1 MVVKIGFI
9 GAGFIANRHLPGLLK
24 IKNAKVVAVSD
35 LIPERAKNTAKKANA
50 TAYSNFEDMLN
61 KEDLDAVYVFTPPF
75 VREILVKIAELGLP
89 FLVEKPVALTVDQAK
104 KIEHAII
111 KSGVLS
117 SVGYMFRY
125 FHTTDYA
132 KKLLE
137 ENGPIGLVEGWD
149 HFPMRVQDNAKEK
162 DVFTVS
168 SDHWLLKKKGGA
180 QIVESTTHLFD
191 LARYLI
197 GEVSE
202 VYATFGRQLLTD
214 IKALDKADVTAVT
227 LKFKNGAV
235 GSITSTLGTRK
246 TDLSTR
252 LKVTAKNAVV
262 EHQGHSGTVR
272 IYEDTHV
279 KEVRATV
286 DPFFEE
292 DMTFIQAVATG
303 DGSKIKS
310 SYSDGIETLRVTTA
324 AVEAFKEKKVIRL

>member
-1 MVVKIGFI
+1 LVVKIGFI
-9 GAGFIANRHLPGLLK
+9 GAGFIANKHLPGLLK
-24 IKNAKVVAVSD
+24 IENAKVVAVSD
-35 LIPERAKNTAKKANA
+35 IIPERAKNTAKKVNA

-111 KSGVLS
+111 KSGVLT

-125 FHTTDYA
+125 FKTTNYA

-149 HFPMRVQDNAKEK
+149 HFPMRVQDNAKIN
-162 DVFTVS
+162 DVFTVP

-202 VYATFGRQLLTD
+202 VYASFGRQLLAD
-214 IKALDKADVTAVT
+214 VQALDKADVSAVS
-227 LKFKNGAV
+227 LKFKNGAI

-246 TDLSTR
+246 TDLSTS

-262 EHQGHSGTVR
+262 EHLGHSGTIK

-279 KEVRATV
+279 NEIRATV

-303 DGSKIKS
+303 DDSKIKS

-324 AVEAFKEKKVIRL
+324 AVEAAREKKVIYL

>member
-1 MVVKIGFI
+1 M
-9 GAGFIANRHLPGLLK
+9 LK
-24 IKNAKVVAVSD
+24 
-35 LIPERAKNTAKKANA
+35 
-50 TAYSNFEDMLN
+50 
-61 KEDLDAVYVFTPPF
+61 KEDLDAVFVFTPPF
-75 VREILVKIAELGLP
+75 VREILIKIAELGLP
-89 FLVEKPVALTVDQAK
+89 FLVEKPVALTLDQARR
-104 KIEHAII
+104 IEHAII
-111 KSGVLS
+111 KSGVLT

-125 FHTTDYA
+125 FNTTEYA

-149 HFPMRVQDNAKEK
+149 HFPMRVQDNLKEK

-168 SDHWLLKKKGGA
+168 SNHWLLKKKGGA

-197 GEVSE
+197 GEVGE
-202 VYATFGRQLLTD
+202 VYASFSRQLLTD
-214 IKALDKADVTAVT
+214 VKVLDKADVSVVT

-262 EHQGHSGTVR
+262 EHQGHSGTVKV
-272 IYEDTHV
+272 YEDTHV
-279 KEVRATV
+279 NEVRATV

-292 DMTFIQAVATG
+292 DMTFIQAVASG

-310 SYSDGIETLRVTTA
+310 TYSDGIETLRVTTA
-324 AVEAFKEKKVIRL
+324 AVEAFKEKKVISL

>member
-1 MVVKIGFI
+1 MVIKVGFV
-9 GAGFIANRHLPGLLK
+9 GAGFIANKHLPGLLK
-24 IKNAKVVAVSD
+24 IENVKVVAVSD
-35 LIPERAKNTAKKANA
+35 IIPERAKNTAKKANA
-50 TAYSNFEDMLN
+50 NAYLNFEDMLT

-89 FLVEKPVALTVDQAK
+89 FFVEKPVALTVDEAK
-104 KIEHAII
+104 KIESAIM
-111 KSGVLS
+111 KAGVLT

-125 FHTTDYA
+125 FRTTDFA

-149 HFPMRVQDNAKEK
+149 HFPMRVQDNAKDK
-162 DVFTVS
+162 DVFTVPS
-168 SDHWLLKKKGGA
+168 NHWLLKKKGGA

-202 VYATFGRQLLTD
+202 VYASFNRQLLTD
-214 IKALDKADVTAVT
+214 IPALEKADVSAVS

-246 TDLSTR
+246 TDLSTS

-262 EHQGHSGTVR
+262 EHQGHSGTLK

-279 KEVRATV
+279 KEICATV

-292 DMTFIQAVATG
+292 DVTFIQAVATG
-303 DGSKIKS
+303 DGNNIKS
-310 SYSDGIETLRVTTA
+310 SYSDGIETLRITTA
-324 AVEAFKEKKVIRL
+324 AVEAAKSKKVIYL